1 MGNCFP
7 NWLYLF
13 TFPEVVCGSLN
24 CFTFLPVFGMISYFN
39 FSHSKKYLIPCCFNL
54 NFSGDYWFWASFH
67 VCHEYISFGDMKKSL
82 ADFVLDYLSYYLGL
96 QVLNMFSKNLYQI
109 YDVQI
114 FSPSL
119 WLEVLNI
126 GEVQLIISL
135 QVLYVWHLWLNQD
148 HKHFLLCFLLHV

>member
-1 MGNCFP
+1 
-7 NWLYLF
+7 
-13 TFPEVVCGSLN
+13 
-24 CFTFLPVFGMISYFN
+24 
-39 FSHSKKYLIPCCFNL
+39 
-54 NFSGDYWFWASFH
+54 
-67 VCHEYISFGDMKKSL
+67 MKKSL

-135 QVLYVWHLWLNQD
+135 QVLYV
-148 HKHFLLCFLLHV
+148 